1 MLSFSVYFLRGGH
14 AITPIKHFFYETFF
28 FVTDEY
34 ARPYNGLQL
43 FPYADIRI
51 VFAVFFHFVE

>member
-1 MLSFSVYFLRGGH
+1 M
-14 AITPIKHFFYETFF
+14 TPIKHFFYETFF